1 MQITTVAQV
10 EYRRKFNLG
19 NYESLELGITLYAKV
34 DPEEN
39 ADAVAEFL
47 WQQAKASVKE
57 QAAPVL
63 KAINYQA
70 QMKYKDGGVVVE
82 PDEIWEY

>member
-1 MQITTVAQV
+1 MQINTVGI

-19 NYESLELGITLYAKV
+19 NYESLELGITLYSKV
-34 DPEEN
+34 DPDE
-39 ADAVAEFL
+39 DAEMVAECL

-63 KAINYQA
+63 KAVNYQA
-70 QMKYKDGGVVVE
+70 IVHHQPDWVE
-82 PDEIWEY
+82 DSGDLERF